1 MHEQGGVAAPPHC
14 VGVRV
19 LASVAPRWGPVYNG
33 YKNGFCWRLF
43 SIQHLHSQ
51 EAPPSQLPSIRLTAM
66 ALSNANYREMVQEAL
81 KNLDQSGASFNDIK
95 SYIFTNYHVKR
106 GFANW
111 VEHILKQMVEK
122 GEVKKENTDYCLA
135 KTSTPKK
142 TTLAVCR
149 VRRRRRRRRRRSRS
163 KSRRRRRR
171 RRSRSVRRRR
181 RRRRR
186 RSRSKS
192 RRRRRG
198 SRRRYKKR
206 RGRRAFSKKGVLT
219 RAAAQAI
226 AKKSLKRHCQA

>member
-1 MHEQGGVAAPPHC
+1 
-14 VGVRV
+14 
-19 LASVAPRWGPVYNG
+19 
-33 YKNGFCWRLF
+33 
-43 SIQHLHSQ
+43 
-51 EAPPSQLPSIRLTAM
+51 M

-106 GFANW
+106 GLANW

-149 VRRRRRRRRRRSRS
+149 RRRRRRKSGCCCRHRRRRRRSCGVRHRRRRICRLRS
-163 KSRRRRRR
+163 RSRRRRRR
-171 RRSRSVRRRR
+171 CSRRHYRRRR
-181 RRRRR
+181 PLCHVP
-186 RSRSKS
+186 
-192 RRRRRG
+192 
-198 SRRRYKKR
+198 YKKR
-206 RGRRAFSKKGVLT
+206 CGRRACSKRGVLT

-226 AKKSLKRHCQA
+226 AKKCLKRHCQA